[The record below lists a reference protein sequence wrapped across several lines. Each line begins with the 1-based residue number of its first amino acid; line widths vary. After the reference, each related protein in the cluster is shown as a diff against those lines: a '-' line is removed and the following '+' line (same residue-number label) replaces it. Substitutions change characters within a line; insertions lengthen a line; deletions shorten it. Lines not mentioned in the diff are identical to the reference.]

1 MPRIDAPL
9 LRAAADVIHA
19 LNVRYGAAAT
29 GKPVFYLF
37 HRRRQWNPAQ
47 DTWMGWERKRGKLHE
62 FNRLLRGATDT
73 SFMTDVPFHAAAP
86 SDVRFVLTLDAD
98 TIMPFGVAT
107 ELVGTLLHP
116 LNRPRTDPQTGAII
130 DGYAILQPRV
140 TPTLPTRRSS
150 SWFQQW
156 FSGHCGVDPYTFQV
170 SDVYQDLFGR
180 GSFTGKGMYEV
191 DAFEAALRGRM
202 PDDAILSH
210 DLLEGSYA
218 RCGFVSDIELFEEFP
233 PHTEVA
239 AARSHRWARGDWQ
252 LLPWIFGRRG
262 RHLSPV
268 RAVEDARQPAPHA
281 GGAEPFPAACDG
293 VDRRRRRCAAF
304 RRARHAHVAAA
315 DAARDRRPAAA
326 ATQHRPRQLVAH
338 AARRCALRIRPHA
351 VPGRDAAA
359 RFGPD
364 ARCDPAHAAVA

>member
-1 MPRIDAPL
+1 
-9 LRAAADVIHA
+9 
-19 LNVRYGAAAT
+19 
-29 GKPVFYLF
+29 
-37 HRRRQWNPAQ
+37 
-47 DTWMGWERKRGKLHE
+47 MGWERKRGKLHE

-73 SFMTDVPFHAAAP
+73 SFMTDVPFHAPPP
-86 SDVRFVLTLDAD
+86 SAVRFVLTLDAD

-116 LNRPRTDPQTGAII
+116 LNRPRTDPRTGAIT

-140 TPTLPTRRSS
+140 TPTLPTRQSS

-202 PDDAILSH
+202 PADAILSH

-239 AARSHRWARGDWQ
+239 AAREPPLGARRLAAAAVD
-252 LLPWIFGRRG
+252 LRAARPP
-262 RHLSPV
+262 SV
-268 RAVEDARQPAPHA
+268 ADRAVEDARQPAPHA
-281 GGAEPFPAACDG
+281 GGAEPVPAACD
-293 VDRRRRRCAAF
+293 RRGSSKARMRCVSACSPWSMFLLPTLLAIG
-304 RRARHAHVAAA
+304 
-315 DAARDRRPAAA
+315 RPAAA
-326 ATQHRPRQLVAH
+326 ATQHRSRQLAAH
-338 AARRCALRIRPHA
+338 AARRRALRARPHA
-351 VPGRDAAA
+351 VPAGDAAA
-359 RFGPD
+359 RL
-364 ARCDPAHAAVA
+364 RS